1 MTIVLLFGY
10 AHVDRPRSMLGYF
23 RIEQYWV
30 DHWPW
35 ERGKRTIEKAA
46 PAMIRMG
53 FLAPTVVDAG
63 PGLKLLLDPRDLVS
77 VNILR
82 GGDWQPEV
90 WDALAAN
97 LPEGGVLLDVGAHIG
112 FFSMKGALKVGKS
125 GRVVAFE
132 PNPETL
138 KTLRE
143 NVRVNDFQN
152 VVVVPVACTDREQTL
167 TLFASPIMNSGASSL
182 ARDNADITVEQAPHE
197 YAVRGRPID
206 DVVRELK
213 LTRVDAIKMDIEGAE
228 TIALRGAM
236 ETLKRFHPKIVVEVV
251 ANQLAAMNSNPDELF
266 SVLKAAGYNHG
277 KPLNAGE
284 SDWEWTMQDPS
295 LLESALQIGASSA
308 AGQLTWGFHAAGE
321 NRMRWTSGKFA
332 VTLKSPSDASRKGGV
347 LKFGFTIPQE
357 SIDRL
362 HAITLSAR
370 IAGSKL
376 APETFTTAGEHV
388 YRREVP
394 ASALVNAAVEVDFSL
409 DRVLPPSKQ
418 TPFETGVMARS
429 VALESK

>member
-1 MTIVLLFGY
+1 MAKSRRSHKLAIAFSSLVMAIVLLWGY
-10 AHVDRPRSMLGYF
+10 AHLDRPRSVLAYF
-23 RIEQYWV
+23 RMEQYWV

-35 ERGKRTIEKAA
+35 ETGKRTIEQAA
-46 PAMIRMG
+46 PAMVRMG
-53 FLAPTVVDAG
+53 FLAPAVVDAG
-63 PGLKLLLDPRDLVS
+63 PGMKLLLDPRDLVS

-90 WDALAAN
+90 WDALATN

-182 ARDNADITVEQAPHE
+182 ARDNADITFEQAPHE
-197 YAVRGRPID
+197 YTVRGRPID

-228 TIALRGAM
+228 VIALRGAM

-251 ANQLAAMNSNPDELF
+251 EKQLAAMNTSKDELF
-266 SVLKAAGYNHG
+266 SLLKEAGYNHG
-277 KPLNAGE
+277 RPLNADG
-284 SDWEWTMQDPS
+284 SDWEWTM
-295 LLESALQIGASSA
+295 
-308 AGQLTWGFHAAGE
+308 
-321 NRMRWTSGKFA
+321 
-332 VTLKSPSDASRKGGV
+332 GGN
-347 LKFGFTIPQE
+347 I
-357 SIDRL
+357 
-362 HAITLSAR
+362 
-370 IAGSKL
+370 
-376 APETFTTAGEHV
+376 
-388 YRREVP
+388 
-394 ASALVNAAVEVDFSL
+394 
-409 DRVLPPSKQ
+409 
-418 TPFETGVMARS
+418 RS
-429 VALESK
+429 EPRP